1 MMTLMTLIKL
11 FVVDCVMYCICNYLV
26 ALSNFMAGQA
36 TAFFKDALVEYK
48 TEERSEF
55 FTVAKCEGGDK

>member
-1 MMTLMTLIKL
+1 MTLIKI
-11 FVVDCVMYCICNYLV
+11 FVTDHSNYCIRNTV
-26 ALSNFMAGQA
+26 AVISNLMAGQA

>member
-1 MMTLMTLIKL
+1 MTLIRL
-11 FVVDCVMYCICNYLV
+11 SVVDHSNYCICNDLAV
-26 ALSNFMAGQA
+26 ISNLMAGQA

>member
-1 MMTLMTLIKL
+1 
-11 FVVDCVMYCICNYLV
+11 
-26 ALSNFMAGQA
+26 MAGQA